1 MKRTHVAV
9 QRATAFA
16 RLLPM
21 IEELGS
27 SPAAALAGTGLSIN
41 DLKPDGFIPYR
52 AALAFLENA
61 AAMTGREDLGLRLGD
76 QQNLA
81 SLGPLGEA
89 MFHAKTLGEAL
100 ADFTHTHTHSL
111 SDHQLD
117 GGGRLS
123 SPDGRR
129 AHLRLWHLRCSG
141 RRIAPDAR
149 HGAGRRTE
157 SDTRVDGRRA

>member
-100 ADFTHTHTHSL
+100 ADFTHPQPFRSSTRRGRPSIFTGRTTSSSSAMASTMQRTSYRPRCTTWCWP
-111 SDHQLD
+111 SD
-117 GGGRLS
+117 G
-123 SPDGRR
+123 
-129 AHLRLWHLRCSG
+129 
-141 RRIAPDAR
+141 
-149 HGAGRRTE
+149 
-157 SDTRVDGRRA
+157 V